1 VKWRFYN
8 SNPANRARG
17 LFPSCRLVQNP
28 FVRFA
33 AYTFFDHKLP
43 IRAITGQLQ
52 EKLAMERTGGL
63 LSQTDA
69 AEQVM
74 ETLVGAQRVQL
85 GFYLEIA

>member
-1 VKWRFYN
+1 
-8 SNPANRARG
+8 
-17 LFPSCRLVQNP
+17 
-28 FVRFA
+28 
-33 AYTFFDHKLP
+33 
-43 IRAITGQLQ
+43 LQ